1 MSQHEQPNMLFYF
14 VEPQL
19 LSTEVYPALRVT
31 SLLQLKVTLQNFDL
45 YYEVIFIFYDHHK
58 QNRNHG

>member
-14 VEPQL
+14 VEPQVP
-19 LSTEVYPALRVT
+19 STEVYPALRVT

-45 YYEVIFIFYDHHK
+45 LYEVLIFIF
-58 QNRNHG
+58 